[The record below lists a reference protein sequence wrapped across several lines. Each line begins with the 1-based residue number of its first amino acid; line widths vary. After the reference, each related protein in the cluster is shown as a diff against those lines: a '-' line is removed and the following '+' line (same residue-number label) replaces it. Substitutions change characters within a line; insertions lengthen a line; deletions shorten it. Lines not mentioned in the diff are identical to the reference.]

1 MAEGGSNF
9 VPNGSRDVSG
19 SSTSSRPVSRE
30 LPCDE
35 RAEAGL
41 LAACMLEGSQETLT
55 LCMESRLRNEAFS
68 VLSHQ
73 VIFQVMV
80 DLATNGKAIDDLLV
94 LNQLRSRTVDSIPW
108 LHDRAKRLR
117 QNTEA
122 TLLDIVGGV
131 STVNEINSQIEGTA
145 HAPYWLEIV
154 REKWML
160 RRLIQSSQ
168 SIVERA
174 YTQQDKLSH
183 FIDSV
188 EKEILAIN
196 EDRVSESTQEFKV
209 GVDNAMSLVARI
221 MQGDTDEGVPTG
233 YVDID
238 KMTFGMHPGQMI
250 VLAARPS
257 MGKTS
262 LAMNIAEHVTRPLK
276 GDGLP
281 TLVFSLE
288 MPSDQLAMRMICGRS
303 RVNMGRVRDRMI
315 GKQQMHELTQ
325 AAKELKQAPLYI
337 DDSSN
342 LNILELRA
350 KARRLHR
357 KRPLSFIMIDY
368 LQLISGID
376 NRVAREQ
383 QIAEISRGIKGLA
396 KELNIPI
403 LVLSQLNRES
413 EKEKR
418 LPRISDLRESGSIEQ
433 DADVVF
439 LLATN
444 PKAEDNPNVPQASRE
459 RLLVIA
465 KQRNGPTGEVPL
477 TFIPEFTRFENF
489 SRTPSDV

>member
-1 MAEGGSNF
+1 MAEGSPSLDASAAALRAPG
-9 VPNGSRDVSG
+9 VEGAMER
-19 SSTSSRPVSRE
+19 R
-30 LPCDE
+30 LPRDE
-35 RAEAGL
+35 RAEVGL

-55 LCMESRLRNEAFS
+55 RCMESRLRVDAFS
-68 VLSHQ
+68 TLQHQ
-73 VIFQVMV
+73 VLYQVML
-80 DLATNGKAIDDLLV
+80 DLASRSKAVDEVLV
-94 LNQLRSRTVDSIPW
+94 LDQLRSRSVESIEW
-108 LHDRAKRLR
+108 LADRARRLR
-117 QNTEA
+117 KPSLDTP
-122 TLLDIVGGV
+122 LLEVIGGV
-131 STVNEINSQIEGTA
+131 STVIEINNQIEGTA
-145 HAPYWLEIV
+145 HAPYWLEVV

-160 RRLIQSSQ
+160 RRLIKASQ
-168 SIVERA
+168 NIVERA
-174 YTQQDKLSH
+174 FTQQDKLAH

-188 EKEILAIN
+188 EREILSIN
-196 EDRVSESTQEFKV
+196 EDRVSDSTIEF
-209 GVDNAMSLVARI
+209 GRAVDDAMGLVARI

-233 YVDID
+233 YIDVD

-262 LAMNIAEHVTRPLK
+262 LAMNIAENVT
-276 GDGLP
+276 LP
-281 TLVFSLE
+281 KNGRGVTSLVFSLE
-288 MPSDQLAMRMICGRS
+288 MPADQLAMRMICGRS

-315 GKQQMHELTQ
+315 GKQQMQDLSL
-325 AAKELKQAPLYI
+325 AAKELKSAPLHI

-350 KARRLHR
+350 KARRLHQR
-357 KRPLSFIMIDY
+357 NPLGFIMVDY
-368 LQLISGID
+368 LQLLSGTD
-376 NRVAREQ
+376 NRVPREQ
-383 QIAEISRGIKGLA
+383 QIAEISRGLKGLA
-396 KELNIPI
+396 KELNIPV

-444 PKAEDNPNVPQASRE
+444 PRAEDNPTVPQASHE

-477 TFIPEFTRFENF
+477 TFIPDFTRFENY
-489 SRTPSDV
+489 SRTSSAE

>member
-1 MAEGGSNF
+1 MPNSSYDSSGAMA
-9 VPNGSRDVSG
+9 
-19 SSTSSRPVSRE
+19 SSRPVNRE
-30 LPCDE
+30 LPSDE

-55 LCMESRLRNEAFS
+55 LCMESRLRTDAFS
-68 VLSHQ
+68 VLAHQ
-73 VIFQVMV
+73 IIFQVMV
-80 DLATNGKAIDDLLV
+80 DLASNAKAIDDLLV
-94 LNQLRSRTVDSIPW
+94 LNQLRSRTVESIPW
-108 LHDRAKRLR
+108 LHDRARRLR
-117 QNTEA
+117 QNTDA
-122 TLLDIVGGV
+122 TLLDLVGGV
-131 STVNEINSQIEGTA
+131 ATVNEINSQIEGTA
-145 HAPYWLEIV
+145 HAPFWLEIV

-160 RRLIQSSQ
+160 RRLIKSSQ

-174 YTQQDKLSH
+174 YTQQDKLPH

-209 GVDNAMSLVARI
+209 GVDNAMGLVARI
-221 MQGDTDEGVPTG
+221 MQGDTDEGVQTG

-262 LAMNIAEHVTRPLK
+262 LAMNIAEHVTRPVK
-276 GDGLP
+276 GDGLT

-288 MPSDQLAMRMICGRS
+288 MPADQLAMRMICGRS

-325 AAKELKQAPLYI
+325 AAKELKQAPLFV

-368 LQLISGID
+368 LQLISGVD

-396 KELNIPI
+396 KELNIPV